1 MACSKYTLTNTGT
14 TIVNFNYRRCDDS
27 MWEYQ
32 VNLQPN
38 ETKNIWLINGTYGAA
53 PLYNSIIS
61 LVNNGAFPPLN
72 ATLTPT
78 PTPTVTPTGTGTPTP
93 TPTNT
98 ETPTPTPSNTA
109 TNTPTPTNTETPT
122 PTPSNTATNTPT
134 PSTTS
139 PVTPTPTN
147 TNTPTNTTTPTVT
160 QTSTTTQTPTN
171 TSTTTQT
178 PTNTSTPTVTPTH
191 TPTPT
196 PVGPGSMSIT
206 SGYLSMTPGFTASTS
221 DFSVEFWYKSSDV
234 AQYSP
239 IIGSGSFG
247 NGALGVYIENGGNNI
262 SVTTNTSGSEIPY
275 SLPTPL
281 QADTWTYFVISRSG
295 STESVWV
302 DGIAS
307 AQNTLTDNRNYSGV
321 TDGIFIG
328 GGLLGTANVTNLK
341 VNIGS
346 TNYNPT
352 SSTVSVPTNSLTS
365 DGSNTKLLMNATLA
379 ANVLTDSSSTQSSII
394 VGSGS
399 VTYSISSPYH
409 S

>member
-1 MACSKYTLTNTGT
+1 
-14 TIVNFNYRRCDDS
+14 

-53 PLYNSIIS
+53 PLYNSVIS

-78 PTPTVTPTGTGTPTP
+78 PTPTVTPTGSGTPTP

-98 ETPTPTPSNTA
+98 ETPTPTTTNTETPTPTPSNTA
-109 TNTPTPTNTETPT
+109 TNTPTPSTTSPVTPTPTNTETPT

-171 TSTTTQT
+171 TST
-178 PTNTSTPTVTPTH
+178 PTVTPTH

-221 DFSVEFWYKSSDV
+221 NFSVEFWYKSSNV

-247 NGALGVYIENGGNNI
+247 NGALGIYIDNGGNYV
-262 SVTTNTSGSEIPY
+262 SVTTNTSGSEISY

-346 TNYNPT
+346 TNYDPT